1 MLPYTQK
8 MPARNAGYNRGHS
21 TWVTLWYLRFTL
33 FLFDNVF
40 SVESSNLWA
49 NNETEREKDIEHSMS
64 T

>member
-1 MLPYTQK
+1 
-8 MPARNAGYNRGHS
+8 MPVRTAGYNRGHS
-21 TWVTLWYLRFTL
+21 TWVTLWYLPFT
-33 FLFDNVF
+33 FFSFANVF